1 VKINWLKV
9 GTGIAAYL
17 LVLGIYVAFFAYP
30 VEPAHASTADYLEV
44 ENKTYSSLPYVV
56 YRVYVRGSITPGI
69 LLVAT
74 VRTPFL
80 PDSTYSKILRS
91 MESIIENETKERY
104 KANIDLVL
112 RGMRNATINGH
123 SVVMDDYDV
132 NLRYLNSV
140 YGDSRSIWPPPTPVR
155 PDTIKMYFGA
165 FFCNERYETV
175 VVAYVA
181 PPVFHGDFDA
191 VMEGIKC

>member
-1 VKINWLKV
+1 MKVNWLKV
-9 GTGIAAYL
+9 GTGIVAYL

-30 VEPAHASTADYLEV
+30 VAPAHVSAPDYREV
-44 ENKTYSSLPYVV
+44 ENKTYSTLPYVV
-56 YRVYVRGSITPGI
+56 YSVYVRGSVTPGI

-104 KANIDLVL
+104 NADIDLVL
-112 RGMRNATINGH
+112 VGTRNATINGH
-123 SVVMDDYDV
+123 RVVMDDYDMH
-132 NLRYLNSV
+132 LRYLNSV
-140 YGDSRSIWPPPTPVR
+140 PFPGVR
-155 PDTIKMYFGA
+155 PDTVKLYFGA
-165 FFCNERYETV
+165 FFCNEKYETV

-191 VMEGIKC
+191 VMGGIKC